1 MRRPSLASR
10 LAPRLTPRLVPV
22 ALAAL
27 ALVAR
32 DAGAQDAER
41 HVLRGDGAALYHV
54 VGRLRV
60 VAGTGRDV
68 VVDVVRRGRD
78 AAQTVV
84 EQGTIGD
91 RETLRVFPR
100 TDRIVYP
107 GMGRGDVVRAE
118 LRRDGTF
125 GGEST
130 RRGFLG
136 TQVLSRGN
144 ATGIEIRG
152 DGRGAE
158 SWADVTVSVPA
169 GRRLDLHLL
178 AGEASVGNVDGDLL
192 VDVHAASVTTE
203 RTRGRLRVDAGS
215 GPVRVT
221 DAQGELDLDT
231 GSGRVELAR
240 VKVASLRVDAGSG
253 ALRGR
258 DVDAER
264 MDLDLGSGG
273 TQLDGVRTRTLRMD
287 AGSGSIDVGL
297 ASGVD
302 DVRIDSGSGSVT
314 LRVPASFAA
323 TLDIDTGSGGIES
336 ELPITVTRRERGRL
350 TGRIGEGGGRVA
362 IETGSGGVRLRKN

>member
-1 MRRPSLASR
+1 MRRSSLS
-10 LAPRLTPRLVPV
+10 PFVTPRLVSL
-22 ALAAL
+22 ALAASALL
-27 ALVAR
+27 AAR
-32 DAGAQDAER
+32 PAGAQAAER
-41 HVLRGDGAALYHV
+41 HVLRSDGAALYHV

-68 VVDVVRRGRD
+68 VVDVVRQGRD

-100 TDRIVYP
+100 ADRIVYP

-125 GGEST
+125 GGGST

-136 TQVLSRGN
+136 THVFSRGG
-144 ATGIEIRG
+144 ADGIEIRG
-152 DGRGAE
+152 EGRGTE
-158 SWADVTVSVPA
+158 TWADVTVSVPA

-178 AGEASVGNVDGDLL
+178 AGEASVRNVDGDLL
-192 VDVHAASVTTE
+192 LDVHAASVTTE

-221 DAQGELDLDT
+221 DAEGELDLDT

-240 VKVASLRVDAGSG
+240 VKAAALRVDAGSG
-253 ALRGR
+253 ALRGS

-264 MDLDLGSGG
+264 MDLDLGSGNVR
-273 TQLDGVRTRTLRMD
+273 LDAVRARTLRMD
-287 AGSGSIDVGL
+287 TGSGDVDVGL
-297 ASGVD
+297 ASDVD
-302 DVRIDSGSGSVT
+302 DVRIDTGSGAVT
-314 LRVPASFAA
+314 LRVPASFGA
-323 TLDIDTGSGGIES
+323 TLDVDSGSGGIES
-336 ELPITVTRRERGRL
+336 ELPITITRRERGRL
-350 TGRIGEGGGRVA
+350 TGRIGDGGGRVV
-362 IETGSGGVRLRKN
+362 IETGSGRVALRKS